1 VRMTLY
7 QFLLIIHILSAIIG
21 LGPGFVM
28 IYLVTYAQTM
38 EQLRYSYQLRHRVHI
53 FVMIGGVGLLV
64 TGIWMWLLNRVLLTQ
79 GWYLTSLI
87 LYLIALAMGPL
98 VLKRLSTPIKAFLSE
113 PQVHDGIPQT
123 YKQMAQKLFFYERI
137 EMIIF
142 IIIIILMVW
151 KPF

>member
-1 VRMTLY
+1 MTLY

-64 TGIWMWLLNRVLLTQ
+64 TGIWMGLLNRVLLTQ
-79 GWYLTSLI
+79 GWYLMSLI